1 MYDYHLRVGAG
12 DIADFERTLRR
23 RIIKLPGLGDVKA
36 NVLLREER
44 GSGSILIDY
53 TLQLA

>member
-12 DIADFERTLRR
+12 NIADFERTLRR

-36 NVLLREER
+36 NVLLCEER
-44 GSGSILIDY
+44 RLGPI
-53 TLQLA
+53 